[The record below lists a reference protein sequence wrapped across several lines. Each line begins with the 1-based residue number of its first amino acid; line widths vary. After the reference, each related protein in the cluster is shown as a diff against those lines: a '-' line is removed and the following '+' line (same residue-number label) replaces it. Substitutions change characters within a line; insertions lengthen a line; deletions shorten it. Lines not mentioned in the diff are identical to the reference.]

1 MKVTQNR
8 IKVLFFS
15 KIVNLSEALESI
27 FSEEV
32 DFNFQKLSELDDLW
46 VSKPEN
52 SDSILILDLSQST
65 ELFCSIIDKNGND
78 FCSKP
83 VIFLLD
89 NDQKINFIND
99 RNCDLYEIMWK
110 PFRIDELISK
120 IRSFATNLTRSRL
133 DEFLIIM
140 QDNYFYPNKN
150 LIKNFKGNSIRL
162 TEKETEIIKFLCK
175 GKGKILSKDVLLK
188 MIWGYEKS
196 ITTHTLETHIYRLR
210 KKIKVG
216 LGETELILKNNKGYY
231 LNSPKTQ
238 N

>member
-32 DFNFQKLSELDDLW
+32 DFSFQKLSELDDLW

-78 FCSKP
+78 FRSKP

-120 IRSFATNLTRSRL
+120 IRSFATSLTRSRL

>member
-1 MKVTQNR
+1 MTVTHNR

-15 KIVNLSEALESI
+15 KIVNLSEALQSI

-32 DFNFQKLSELDDLW
+32 DFSFQKLSELDDLRL
-46 VSKPEN
+46 SKLEN
-52 SDSILILDLSQST
+52 SDSIFILDLSRST
-65 ELFCSIIDKNGND
+65 EYLSSIIAKNGND

-83 VIFLLD
+83 IIFLLD
-89 NDQKINFIND
+89 NDQKINLNTD
-99 RNCDLYEIMWK
+99 RNCNSYEIMCK

-120 IRSFATNLTRSRL
+120 IRSFANNLTRL

-140 QDNYFYPNKN
+140 RENYFYPNKN
-150 LIKNFKGNSIRL
+150 LIKNVNGNSIRL
-162 TEKETEIIKFLCK
+162 TEKETEIINFLCK
-175 GKGKILSKDVLLK
+175 RKGKILSKDVLLK

-210 KKIKVG
+210 KKMKIG
-216 LGETELILKNNKGYY
+216 LGETELILKNDKGYY
-231 LNSPKTQ
+231 LNSSKTQ